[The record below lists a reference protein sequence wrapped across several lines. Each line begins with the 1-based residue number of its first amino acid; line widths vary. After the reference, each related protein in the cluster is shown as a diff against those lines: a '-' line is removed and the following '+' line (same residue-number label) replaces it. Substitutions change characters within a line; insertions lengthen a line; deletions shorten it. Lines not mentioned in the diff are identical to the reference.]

1 MGHQSRVKYAYEYM
15 ILISFLKFAAHA
27 ELSASSKCQSLR
39 LAAVELHFMRLEKYS
54 LSWNLDCLLFY
65 DLLSDDVLAAFS
77 SLLFYPISEL
87 TIYYLEISL
96 IDI

>member
-1 MGHQSRVKYAYEYM
+1 M
-15 ILISFLKFAAHA
+15 LKS
-27 ELSASSKCQSLR
+27 ELSFSSKGQSLR
-39 LAAVELHFMRLEKYS
+39 LATVELQFMRLEKYS
-54 LSWNLDCLLFY
+54 LFWNLDCLLFY
-65 DLLSDDVLAAFS
+65 NLLSDDVLAAFS